1 MHMVKIRLMG
11 AFAHL
16 AKAREL
22 EIKLDRPKTVN
33 EILRE
38 LIPRYDEFHDKIIF
52 INGKPAKGDAVV
64 EEGDEIKVMPVLS
77 GG

>member
-1 MHMVKIRLMG
+1 MVKIRLMG

-16 AKAREL
+16 AKARDL
-22 EIKLDRPKTVN
+22 EVKLEDPKTAN

-38 LIPRYDEFHDKIIF
+38 VIPRYDEFHDKIIF
-52 INGKPAKGDAVV
+52 INGKPAKGEAIV
-64 EEGDEIKVMPVLS
+64 EENDEIKVMPVLS